1 MCRVRVRGGFDVGSG
16 NGVSGR
22 SETIKSAC
30 RRKES
35 RVPGR
40 LIVGSNRGY
49 RLASPRPSSTH
60 SSAAILQQWLSDDGA
75 SGWH

>member
-1 MCRVRVRGGFDVGSG
+1 VHVVAKKVACRGG
-16 NGVSGR
+16 
-22 SETIKSAC
+22 
-30 RRKES
+30 
-35 RVPGR
+35 

-75 SGWH
+75 SGWHWSAHFCTAEVL

>member
-40 LIVGSNRGY
+40 VDRG
-49 RLASPRPSSTH
+49 
-60 SSAAILQQWLSDDGA
+60 
-75 SGWH
+75 